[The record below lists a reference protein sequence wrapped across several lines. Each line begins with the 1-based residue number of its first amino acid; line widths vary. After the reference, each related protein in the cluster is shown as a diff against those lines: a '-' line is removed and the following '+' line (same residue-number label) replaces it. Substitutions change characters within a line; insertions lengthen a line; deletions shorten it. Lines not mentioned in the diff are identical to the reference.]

1 MITVNQKLAFDKF
14 SKMRVGAL
22 FMKMGSGKT
31 RVALELVNNT
41 DTDFMLYLCP
51 FSTKGEH
58 REGNKKMGYSLRL

>member
-51 FSTKGEH
+51 FS
-58 REGNKKMGYSLRL
+58 